1 MFQALHYLVSKE
13 ARKSLEAYARLLMV
27 EEARKALEAY
37 ARGDMAAYN
46 THRLN
51 ARAIAQEVRDGS
63 L

>member
-1 MFQALHYLVSKE
+1 MVLRYPFTYKA
-13 ARKSLEAYARLLMV
+13 ARVLMVESARALMV

-51 ARAIAQEVRDGS
+51 ARAIAQEVRDGNA
-63 L
+63 